1 MSSYLQAEAREE
13 NLVDLK
19 DLQLSGRFRKT
30 DPDGK
35 RLREKSFQC
44 GFAPEA
50 KKAGQGNSN
59 SRKKWCWSVALMM
72 AFCAQ
77 RELF

>member
-13 NLVDLK
+13 NLIYLK

-35 RLREKSFQC
+35 RLERKVFPVWVC
-44 GFAPEA
+44 T
-50 KKAGQGNSN
+50 QG
-59 SRKKWCWSVALMM
+59 
-72 AFCAQ
+72 
-77 RELF
+77 

>member
-19 DLQLSGRFRKT
+19 DLQLSGRFQKA

-35 RLREKSFQC
+35 RLEKCSSVGLWARESRSRV
-44 GFAPEA
+44 AA
-50 KKAGQGNSN
+50 TAAGKNGVGP
-59 SRKKWCWSVALMM
+59 WH
-72 AFCAQ
+72 
-77 RELF
+77 